1 MSLKSLVTKLCLVT
15 HRRKLCFPSCPD
27 KPWVQKEAELLQ
39 RRSQAELGNE
49 WIKPSHSLLGSH
61 DEAIMKHTF
70 FGILVALLADV
81 ALLVGD
87 DRNFQPNSEKADKD
101 AYYRAQQQLPH
112 ETREEKRDQ
121 FLALVAT
128 GRENEWVDWSRLS
141 LSLIFEQEGNEA
153 AMLEQLQAVAA
164 LPGTR
169 QDLNYGKKQTATVR
183 LGHYYF
189 HKGDYKKSREIFT
202 QWQPSSGCG
211 TCFDEPASER
221 DLFRTVCRI
230 QLGEQAD
237 VARELLDAVL
247 SGKEQRLEIIA
258 LLFRL
263 YDTNNQSDNLVDMLN
278 RSETAQNNTS
288 VRYLL
293 WLHHLTESTNV
304 DSLIQLCTTQSWGM
318 IDGLQAWCSKR
329 RFAADAL
336 TRCLGADV
344 APILDLP
351 EDQLPLQHWLIYVL
365 GKSRS
370 PQGLAR
376 LVKETNRQML
386 HAYQNVIY
394 AISLQGEAGNKV
406 LKDLAKSAKEPARR
420 MAQHRLTRMLSVD
433 PLERPWP
440 AFDRGA
446 LPR

>member
-1 MSLKSLVTKLCLVT
+1 
-15 HRRKLCFPSCPD
+15 
-27 KPWVQKEAELLQ
+27 
-39 RRSQAELGNE
+39 
-49 WIKPSHSLLGSH
+49 
-61 DEAIMKHTF
+61 MKRTF
-70 FGILVALLADV
+70 VGILVFLLANV
-81 ALLVGD
+81 ELMVGD
-87 DRNFQPNSEKADKD
+87 DRNVQPDIEKADKA
-101 AYYRAQQQLPH
+101 AYNHALQQLPH
-112 ETREEKRDQ
+112 ETGEGKRDE

-128 GRENEWVDWSRLS
+128 GRQNEWVDWSRLS

-169 QDLNYGKKQTATVR
+169 QDSNFGKKQTATVR

-189 HKGDYKKSREIFT
+189 RKGDYKKAREIFA
-202 QWQPSSGCG
+202 QWQPSSWCG
-211 TCFDEPASER
+211 TCFNALSSER
-221 DLFRTVCRI
+221 DLFLAICRI

-237 VARELLDAVL
+237 VARELLDAVR
-247 SGKEQRLEIIA
+247 SDKEQRLEIIV

-263 YDTNNQSDNLVDMLN
+263 YDASNQSNDLVDLLN
-278 RSETAQNNTS
+278 RSETAQNNIS

-293 WLHHLTESTNV
+293 WLHHLTESKNV
-304 DSLIQLCTTQSWGM
+304 DSLIQLCRTEGWGT
-318 IDGLQAWCSKR
+318 IDDFQAWCSKR

-344 APILDLP
+344 TPILDLP
-351 EDQLPLQHWLIYVL
+351 EDQLPLQHWHIYVL

-386 HAYQNVIY
+386 HAYKNVIY
-394 AISLQGEAGNKV
+394 AISLQGEAGNNV
-406 LKDLAKSAKEPARR
+406 LKDLAKNTKEPARR
-420 MAQHRLTRMLSVD
+420 MAQRRLTTMLSVD
-433 PLERPWP
+433 PIERPWP
-440 AFDRGA
+440 AFDPGS